1 MLTRAIGTTLQGRLG
16 TVLILSGLAM
26 ILYSLGAHFGYL
38 PGGYTTVPDPVA
50 LTGTGQRAVR
60 LEPTVQPHTLVEA
73 APPIPT
79 ALPAAEPPTASV
91 AAAIPEPPAAAS
103 VAPKPADAPAIV
115 ADTPPVALKLNAA
128 DAEDRLQTA
137 LRPRPGIPLR
147 LLLPSIQVDTEVKP
161 GGLVDGPTGEPE
173 WETLPFVATHYPMLG
188 PVGSQGNAVI
198 SGHVVT
204 LREGNVFRD
213 LYQVELGQPIEVFT
227 EDSRF
232 TYVVEEIKLV
242 PPTAVEVMAPS
253 EDARLTVITCG
264 GTFDPRTR
272 TFSDRLIVV
281 GKLASGERLPASP
294 PA

>member
-1 MLTRAIGTTLQGRLG
+1 
-16 TVLILSGLAM
+16 
-26 ILYSLGAHFGYL
+26 
-38 PGGYTTVPDPVA
+38 
-50 LTGTGQRAVR
+50 
-60 LEPTVQPHTLVEA
+60 
-73 APPIPT
+73 
-79 ALPAAEPPTASV
+79 
-91 AAAIPEPPAAAS
+91 
-103 VAPKPADAPAIV
+103 
-115 ADTPPVALKLNAA
+115 
-128 DAEDRLQTA
+128 
-137 LRPRPGIPLR
+137 
-147 LLLPSIQVDTEVKP
+147 
-161 GGLVDGPTGEPE
+161 
-173 WETLPFVATHYPMLG
+173 VATHYPMLG